1 MRKFDFPYLSDWF
14 AVSLR
19 WLTLIGM
26 AVSLVLDESLT
37 LWLTSILLFGVLWN
51 TFISVLAAVNHR
63 LAYHRIINTV
73 VDGLISAALFALSG
87 GISGP
92 LNWASLLAIISA
104 SIYFEL
110 RGSLLVAAMLVVLQS
125 GWMLFSSPSEFHILL
140 LLQPLVFNLLAGT
153 IAGFGSSGL
162 MKRLRAHYRITVHNK
177 NEANRKAKQEEH
189 ERIQAFYKILETLS
203 TTLNY
208 QIVLDTVLDLS
219 NQIIG
224 TSQTDR
230 MISAVL
236 LFSGHNLRIE
246 SGRRMPPRDLRI
258 TFHAKEGA
266 LQQALTTGEPV
277 LINKPVKDPELK
289 NLVILHDCQSAL
301 CLPLM
306 RGLDAYGIMLYAHPA
321 GNFFSN
327 ERVEILEMLSNQA
340 VIAIQNA
347 RLFEQL
353 QEEKQVLIESQEV
366 TRKQLARDL
375 HDGPT
380 QSISAIAMRMS
391 ISKKMLEL
399 NRLDELMKEMD
410 SIEDLARRTTN
421 EIRHMLFTLRPLV
434 LESKGLT
441 AALESMA
448 TKMIDNYGQNVKVS
462 VEEALV
468 SRLDISKQTV
478 IFYLVE
484 EAVNN
489 ARKHAKATLIQVRLR
504 YLPGEK
510 DSVAAL
516 EIIDNG
522 VGFDFKA
529 VTSTY
534 EQLRYPCMINLQ
546 ERSEMINGL
555 LEVDSK
561 LNVGTLVR
569 ILIPLSEEATDRLSQ
584 GLIKAN

>member
-1 MRKFDFPYLSDWF
+1 MRKFEFPYLSDWF
-14 AVSLR
+14 AVTLR
-19 WLTLIGM
+19 WLILLGI
-26 AVSLVLDESLT
+26 AVSLVLNEALT
-37 LWLTSILLFGVLWN
+37 LWLIAILLFGVLWN
-51 TFISVLAAVNHR
+51 TFTAILAGINHR
-63 LAYHRIINTV
+63 LPQHRIINV
-73 VDGLISAALFALSG
+73 AADGIISITLFAFSG

-92 LNWASLLAIISA
+92 ISWSSLLAVTSA

-110 RGSLLVAAMLVVLQS
+110 RGAVLIAAVLAVLQG
-125 GWMLFSSPSEFHILL
+125 GWTFLSNMSEFHPLL
-140 LLQPLVFNLLAGT
+140 LVQPFTFNLLIGMA
-153 IAGFGSSGL
+153 AGFANNGL
-162 MKRLRAHYRITVHNK
+162 MKRLRAYYRNVINNK
-177 NEANRKAKQEEH
+177 EEQNRLAKHQEREQI
-189 ERIQAFYKILETLS
+189 RAFYKILETLS
-203 TTLNY
+203 TALNY

-236 LFSGHNLRIE
+236 LFSGRHMRIE
-246 SGRRMPPRDLRI
+246 SARRMPPRDLKI
-258 TFHAKEGA
+258 TFHAKKGA
-266 LQQALTTGEPV
+266 LQQALATGEPI
-277 LINKPVKDPELK
+277 LIKEPSSDPELK
-289 NLVILHDCQSAL
+289 NLIILHDCQSAL

-306 RGLDAYGIMLYAHPA
+306 RGLDTYGIMLYAHPA
-321 GNFFSN
+321 ENFFS
-327 ERVEILEMLSNQA
+327 EGRIEILEMLSSQA

-366 TRKQLARDL
+366 TRRQLARDL

-391 ISKKMLEL
+391 ISKKMLEMNQHDDL
-399 NRLDELMKEMD
+399 MQELEN
-410 SIEDLARRTTN
+410 IEDLARRTTN

-448 TKMIDNYGQNVKVS
+448 VKMNDNYGQNVKVG
-462 VEEALV
+462 VDEDV
-468 SRLDISKQTV
+468 VQHLDISKQTV

-489 ARKHAKATLIQVRLR
+489 ARKHAKAEQIQVRLR
-504 YLPGEK
+504 YLPGEEEN
-510 DSVAAL
+510 VAAL

-522 VGFDFKA
+522 IGFDVQA
-529 VTSTY
+529 VTSNY
-534 EQLRYPCMINLQ
+534 AQRGSLGMINLQ
-546 ERSEMINGL
+546 ERSEMINGV

-561 LNVGTLVR
+561 RNVGTLVR
-569 ILIPLSEEATDRLSQ
+569 VLIPLTEEATERLAG
-584 GLIKAN
+584 GLIQNK